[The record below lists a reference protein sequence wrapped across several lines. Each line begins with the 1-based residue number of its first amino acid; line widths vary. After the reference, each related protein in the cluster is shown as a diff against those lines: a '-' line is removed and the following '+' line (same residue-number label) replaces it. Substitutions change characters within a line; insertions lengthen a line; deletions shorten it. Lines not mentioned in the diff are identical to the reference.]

1 MKLLLFLLFLLSTFY
16 FLHSTPANAVT
27 LTPPK
32 ASPTS
37 IEKNPTP
44 TKKPNPVQNQINNLK
59 DRIASRVAELQ
70 LVERRGIIG
79 TVNEVSGTQI
89 TISDIQG
96 NKRFIDV
103 DELTK
108 FASDSA
114 KEGFGISDIEKGT
127 RLGVLGLY
135 NKQSRR
141 ILARFV
147 DVLILPK
154 TVEGTITSV
163 DEDNF
168 TVSLI
173 TNDKKEYMAD
183 IENTTKTNEYVK
195 DSVVKSGFSK
205 LIPGNFV
212 IIKGFENDK
221 DPKRLT
227 ASRILTF
234 PDISREIEIPTPK
247 ISPTIDVKNTVSPS
261 TGSGKKLT
269 PLRR

>member
-1 MKLLLFLLFLLSTFY
+1 MKLFLFLLLLTTFY
-16 FLHSTPANAVT
+16 LLQNTSIHAQTIAPSK
-27 LTPPK
+27 L
-32 ASPTS
+32 SPTQV
-37 IEKNPTP
+37 EKDPTP
-44 TKKPNPVQNQINNLK
+44 TKKPNPIQNQINNLK

-96 NKRFIDV
+96 DKRFIDV

-114 KEGFGISDIEKGT
+114 KDGFGISDIEKGT

-147 DVLILPK
+147 DVLIIPK

-173 TNDKKEYMAD
+173 TDDKKEYTAD

-212 IIKGFENDK
+212 IVKGFESDK
-221 DPKRLT
+221 DPNRLT

-234 PDISREIEIPTPK
+234 PDISKEIEILTPQV
-247 ISPTIDVKNTVSPS
+247 SPTIDVKSTVAPS

-269 PLRR
+269 PIR